1 MESVNRSMLFFTC
14 FSVHNDDT
22 MSPITRRMILSI
34 HKDVSHTTCTLSLSW
49 IITTFASN
57 VDGRY
62 SCKEHNNNKNNLLK
76 GVTSRLNRL
85 KSLA

>member
-1 MESVNRSMLFFTC
+1 
-14 FSVHNDDT
+14 
-22 MSPITRRMILSI
+22 MSSAVRGVILSI
-34 HKDVSHTTCTLSLSW
+34 DSDVSDATCPSRHSW